1 MWRPGKDIQA
11 EQMKAYF
18 NQQVEW
24 LKELKKTKEWKTAT
38 FRVVLAHVALY
49 CSEGAY
55 LQPFFGEVLN
65 DTTPAGRIHAYLA
78 GHEHLYYRINGN
90 EKAIRVGST
99 NTANNPKPY
108 NAYMTRY
115 DIPEAK
121 TFNQIVLHQPEAMI
135 LEVTPQKLIF
145 KSYDW
150 HNVNGGLYDAFEI
163 MPDATVKDLIP
174 VHVFPKPEKK
184 K

>member
-1 MWRPGKDIQA
+1 M
-11 EQMKAYF
+11 
-18 NQQVEW
+18 
-24 LKELKKTKEWKTAT
+24 
-38 FRVVLAHVALY
+38 
-49 CSEGAY
+49 
-55 LQPFFGEVLN
+55 LN
-65 DTTPAGRIHAYLA
+65 DTTPEGRIHAYLA
-78 GHEHLYYRINGN
+78 GHEHLYYRINGS
-90 EKAIRVGST
+90 EKAIRVGSEI
-99 NTANNPKPY
+99 NANNPKPY

-115 DIPEAK
+115 DIPDAK

-145 KSYDW
+145 KSYAW
-150 HNVNGGLYDAFEI
+150 GKVTGGLYDAFEI